1 MDQFLNRA
9 LDFAEKSVVEKLQSA
24 AIELVDES
32 FSEYPTN
39 APGTKPPGSSG
50 STSKLGSSSALD
62 STLST
67 CTWSKT
73 H

>member
-32 FSEYPTN
+32 LSEYPTN
-39 APGTKPPGSSG
+39 GPNSASG
-50 STSKLGSSSALD
+50 SLPGPTSTSSALD
-62 STLST
+62 SSLST
-67 CTWSKT
+67 CK
-73 H
+73 